1 MVSEKKEE
9 AGTDRNLSRV
19 RPLQRKDGSWCA
31 EAMWPY
37 APASHV
43 GSFKTEGE
51 VQDWIVQNS
60 DEYFRK
66 CGRQ

>member
-1 MVSEKKEE
+1 MTPAKTEAAEK
-9 AGTDRNLSRV
+9 DRNPPRV
-19 RPLQRKDGSWCA
+19 KPLQRKDGSWCA

-51 VQDWIVQNS
+51 VRDWIVQNS
-60 DEYFRK
+60 YEYFRK
-66 CGRQ
+66 CSKP